1 MAAFENQM
9 VVPGDTIAEDVSKF
23 LHGHG
28 TYVRNGRLIASVAGV
43 VQRVNQLLFVRPF
56 HARYGST
63 GDISGDVVVGRIVE
77 VAAKKWNVDAGAACH
92 AVLLLDQVNLAGN
105 EQRRRTHADS
115 LQMRSMF
122 DVGDVVIAFAQ
133 EKFADGAF
141 SLRIPPGND
150 TTSIH
155 NKFGKAG
162 AGALV
167 IVSPNLVVR
176 SNQHFVTLAC
186 GVECVLGRNGYIWL
200 YPPPSAVAD
209 ASTISASDASVEAA
223 AVAAQISQDM
233 REKIAAASA
242 AISLLNVEG
251 LCISTSF
258 SVCSIDLARSVAVYC
273 VLFGFPIITNV
284 LIQCLSAPFCDVSDP
299 PCTHRC
305 FERE

>member
-63 GDISGDVVVGRIVE
+63 GDVSGDVVVGRIVE
-77 VAAKKWNVDAGAACH
+77 VAAKKWNVDAGAACN
-92 AVLLLDQVNLAGN
+92 AVLLLDQVNLLGN

-122 DVGDVVIAFAQ
+122 DVGDIVIAFAQ

-162 AGALV
+162 AGVLV

-186 GVECVLGRNGYIWL
+186 GVECVMGRNGYIWL
-200 YPPPSAVAD
+200 HPPTSAAAAAEVSNSVASN
-209 ASTISASDASVEAA
+209 AGEAA
-223 AVAAQISQDM
+223 GIAPISQEM
-233 REKIAAASA
+233 RENIASASA
-242 AISLLNVEG
+242 AISLLNIEG
-251 LCISTSF
+251 LCISASLPVTMIAF
-258 SVCSIDLARSVAVYC
+258 LQNLFLCCIRMLMVAITL
-273 VLFGFPIITNV
+273 LFFQT
-284 LIQCLSAPFCDVSDP
+284 L
-299 PCTHRC
+299 
-305 FERE
+305 

>member
-1 MAAFENQM
+1 
-9 VVPGDTIAEDVSKF
+9 
-23 LHGHG
+23 
-28 TYVRNGRLIASVAGV
+28 
-43 VQRVNQLLFVRPF
+43 
-56 HARYGST
+56 
-63 GDISGDVVVGRIVE
+63 
-77 VAAKKWNVDAGAACH
+77 
-92 AVLLLDQVNLAGN
+92 
-105 EQRRRTHADS
+105 
-115 LQMRSMF
+115 MF

-162 AGALV
+162 PGVLV

-209 ASTISASDASVEAA
+209 ASSISASDASETAGAA
-223 AVAAQISQDM
+223 HISQDM

-258 SVCSIDLARSVAVYC
+258 YVCSM
-273 VLFGFPIITNV
+273 
-284 LIQCLSAPFCDVSDP
+284 
-299 PCTHRC
+299 
-305 FERE
+305 

>member
-1 MAAFENQM
+1 MAAVENQM

-92 AVLLLDQVNLAGN
+92 AVLLLDQVNLLGN

-133 EKFADGAF
+133 EKFSDGAF

-155 NKFGKAG
+155 SKFGKAG
-162 AGALV
+162 PGVLV

-200 YPPPSAVAD
+200 YPPTSAAAATD
-209 ASTISASDASVEAA
+209 ASSTPASDASDIAA
-223 AVAAQISQDM
+223 AASITQDI
-233 REKIAAASA
+233 REKIARASA

-251 LCISTSF
+251 LCISEF
-258 SVCSIDLARSVAVYC
+258 
-273 VLFGFPIITNV
+273 
-284 LIQCLSAPFCDVSDP
+284 
-299 PCTHRC
+299 
-305 FERE
+305 

>member
-1 MAAFENQM
+1 MLETTRPLNMAAVENQM

-92 AVLLLDQVNLAGN
+92 AVLLLDQVNLLGN

-162 AGALV
+162 QGVLV

-186 GVECVLGRNGYIWL
+186 GVECVMGRNGYIWL
-200 YPPPSAVAD
+200 HPPASTAVAD
-209 ASTISASDASVEAA
+209 ASN
-223 AVAAQISQDM
+223 VAALDACDAGGVVPISQDM
-233 REKIAAASA
+233 REKIAYASA
-242 AISLLNVEG
+242 AISLLNAEG
-251 LCISTSF
+251 LCISKLLPLTCLHRV
-258 SVCSIDLARSVAVYC
+258 SVT
-273 VLFGFPIITNV
+273 F
-284 LIQCLSAPFCDVSDP
+284 
-299 PCTHRC
+299 
-305 FERE
+305 

>member
-28 TYVRNGRLIASVAGV
+28 TYIRSGRLIASVAGV
-43 VQRVNQLLFVRPF
+43 VQRVNQLLFVRPV

-63 GDISGDVVVGRIVE
+63 GDVSGDVVVGRIVE
-77 VAAKKWNVDAGAACH
+77 VAAKKWNVDAGAACN
-92 AVLLLDQVNLAGN
+92 AVLLLDQVNLLGN

-122 DVGDVVIAFAQ
+122 DVGDIVIAFAQ
-133 EKFADGAF
+133 EKFPDGAF

-155 NKFGKAG
+155 HKFGKAG
-162 AGALV
+162 PGVLV

-186 GVECVLGRNGYIWL
+186 GVECVFGRNGYIWL
-200 YPPPSAVAD
+200 HPP
-209 ASTISASDASVEAA
+209 ASVPDAPNAA
-223 AVAAQISQDM
+223 APDISEPEGISQISRSM
-233 REKIAAASA
+233 REKIASA
-242 AISLLNVEG
+242 AAAIALLNVEG
-251 LCISTSF
+251 LCIGVF
-258 SVCSIDLARSVAVYC
+258 LHLLGCI
-273 VLFGFPIITNV
+273 
-284 LIQCLSAPFCDVSDP
+284 
-299 PCTHRC
+299 
-305 FERE
+305 

>member
-1 MAAFENQM
+1 MRGTYYPIGMAAFENQM

-92 AVLLLDQVNLAGN
+92 AVLLLDQVNLLGN

-162 AGALV
+162 PGVLV

-209 ASTISASDASVEAA
+209 ASSISASDASETAG
-223 AVAAQISQDM
+223 VAHISQDM

-258 SVCSIDLARSVAVYC
+258 SVCSIEFARSFVHFT
-273 VLFGFPIITNV
+273 VL
-284 LIQCLSAPFCDVSDP
+284 CLVSY
-299 PCTHRC
+299 HKC
-305 FERE
+305 FVSIFAALL

>member
-1 MAAFENQM
+1 MRVLDSVVDLDLLVMAAFENQM
-9 VVPGDTIAEDVSKF
+9 VVPGDTISEDVSKF

-28 TYVRNGRLIASVAGV
+28 TYARNGKLIASVAGI
-43 VQRVNQLLFVRPF
+43 VQRVNQLIFVRPF
-56 HARYGST
+56 HARYGIA
-63 GDISGDVVVGRIVE
+63 GDVSGDVVVGRIVE

-92 AVLLLDQVNLAGN
+92 AVLLLDQVNLLGN

-122 DVGDVVIAFAQ
+122 DVGDIVIAFAQ

-155 NKFGKAG
+155 NKFGKTG
-162 AGALV
+162 PGVLV

-200 YPPPSAVAD
+200 HPPA
-209 ASTISASDASVEAA
+209 ASA
-223 AVAAQISQDM
+223 AVAGSTVTVVSEASEASGVALISQDM
-233 REKIAAASA
+233 REKIASASA
-242 AISLLNVEG
+242 AISLLNIEG
-251 LCISTSF
+251 LCISKWLTLVKYHS
-258 SVCSIDLARSVAVYC
+258 CSILSIV
-273 VLFGFPIITNV
+273 FP
-284 LIQCLSAPFCDVSDP
+284 
-299 PCTHRC
+299 
-305 FERE
+305 

>member
-1 MAAFENQM
+1 MAAVENQM
-9 VVPGDTIAEDVSKF
+9 VVPGDTIAEDVSKY

-28 TYVRNGRLIASVAGV
+28 TYVRHGKLIASVAGV

-63 GDISGDVVVGRIVE
+63 GDVSGDVVVGRIVE

-92 AVLLLDQVNLAGN
+92 AVLLLDQVNLLGN

-122 DVGDVVIAFAQ
+122 DVGDIVIAFAQ
-133 EKFADGAF
+133 EKFSDGAF

-162 AGALV
+162 PGVLV

-200 YPPPSAVAD
+200 HPPAA
-209 ASTISASDASVEAA
+209 IA
-223 AVAAQISQDM
+223 AVATSSSVIASDVNEGSGVAQISQDM
-233 REKIAAASA
+233 REKIASASA
-242 AISLLNVEG
+242 AISLLNIEG
-251 LCISTSF
+251 LCISKWLRNVPSCGITLILFLSF
-258 SVCSIDLARSVAVYC
+258 
-273 VLFGFPIITNV
+273 
-284 LIQCLSAPFCDVSDP
+284 
-299 PCTHRC
+299 THRHIY
-305 FERE
+305 F